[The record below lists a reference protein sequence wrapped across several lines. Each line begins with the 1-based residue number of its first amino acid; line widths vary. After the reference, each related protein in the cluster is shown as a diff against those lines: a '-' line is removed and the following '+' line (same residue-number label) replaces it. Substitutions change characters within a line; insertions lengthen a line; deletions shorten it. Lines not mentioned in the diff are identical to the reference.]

1 MLKSRIN
8 KRKWAYF
15 YVPIFFLVVGSGIFW
30 VLAAPAI
37 QFARSSIQL
46 VLLSEA
52 PDFSGLAS
60 TKKAPVKTIKADEKN
75 NIPSS
80 QIDYPS
86 SGTQYGQII
95 IKQYAIFEPLIF
107 GDSDQDLRNGAGQ
120 YLGSVFPGEK
130 GTTLIG
136 GHNSSSFGNL
146 SLVKEHDL
154 IEVQTNYAT
163 YTYTVTKAV
172 IDKYNS
178 QEVLRV
184 LENRNSRLLILYT
197 CYPVDMLGFTE
208 KRLFVYAE
216 LTSGPVIDENL

>member
-1 MLKSRIN
+1 MLKGGIN

-15 YVPIFFLVVGSGIFW
+15 FMPVFFLVVGSGIFLL
-30 VLAAPAI
+30 LAAPVI

-52 PDFSGLAS
+52 PDFNELSS
-60 TKKAPVKTIKADEKN
+60 TKKAQARTIKVDEENK
-75 NIPSS
+75 IPSS
-80 QIDYPS
+80 QIKYPT
-86 SGTQYGQII
+86 SGTQYGKVI
-95 IKQYAIFEPLIF
+95 IKQYAILEPLIF

-146 SLVKEHDL
+146 SLVKENDL
-154 IEVQTNYAT
+154 IEIQTNYAS
-163 YTYTVTKAV
+163 YTYKVTKAIV
-172 IDKYNS
+172 DQYNS

-184 LENRNSRLLILYT
+184 LENKNSRLLVLYT
-197 CYPVDMLGFTE
+197 CYPVDMLGLTE
-208 KRLFVYAE
+208 KRLFIYAE
-216 LTSGPVIDENL
+216 LASGPEIDENL